1 MKKLMCVILTG
12 LLFSV
17 SVVIAKEAEKQTEQT
32 MLIVQNFVPDSPAE
46 KSGILVKDI
55 FLKYDGKPVNRLTEL
70 NEMKAELKSESV
82 EITVLREGKE
92 LMIKLPKGQMGVYL
106 KELLPDVK
114 YKADA
119 VVIEG
124 IPKLSWGTG
133 KINSF
138 LACVE
143 LAANYLGIKKDYV
156 EINGVSG
163 AAFRLHFCKDWCPS
177 SPDPTCGYNNG
188 EDALKA
194 LGLEYKSYS
203 LSSDG
208 KNKPEIKKAIMQSID
223 KKMPVIAIDL
233 IDALEWGLIAGYQNN
248 GEEFLCRTY
257 FDKRNSYEI
266 AQKFPW
272 ALYVITGKK
281 DIAKDAEVYR
291 QSFKTILANLTTENY
306 GQYYSGINAFD
317 KWIEH
322 LEKSDFAKMD
332 SQKFNNAVLANGWIF
347 DRLIADRNI
356 AGEYLVRVSEKIPE
370 LSSQIKEL
378 INIQQE
384 EMKIFK
390 ETKIIIPNS
399 NYMGST
405 DDWTAEMRQEEIAL
419 LQKAKAKEEAALKIW
434 QEIVKTEG
442 ENK

>member
-1 MKKLMCVILTG
+1 MCVILTG

-32 MLIVQNFVPDSPAE
+32 MLIVQNFVPDSPAD

-55 FLKYDGKPVNRLTEL
+55 FLKYDGKPVNTLTEL

-119 VVIEG
+119 VVIES

-281 DIAKDAEVYR
+281 DIAKDAELYR

-347 DRLIADRNI
+347 DRLAVDRND
-356 AGEYLVRVSEKIPE
+356 AAPYLETVAVKIPE
-370 LSSQIKEL
+370 LSKKLTELANIYKEESKL
-378 INIQQE
+378 LQ
-384 EMKIFK
+384 
-390 ETKIIIPNS
+390 ETKINIPNS
-399 NYMGST
+399 NIIKSSNE
-405 DDWTAEMRQEEIAL
+405 WTAEMRQEEIAL
-419 LQKAKAKEEAALKIW
+419 LQKAKVKEEAALKIW

>member
-1 MKKLMCVILTG
+1 MCVILTG

-55 FLKYDGKPVNRLTEL
+55 FLKYDGKPVNTLTEL

-281 DIAKDAEVYR
+281 DIAKDAELYR

-419 LQKAKAKEEAALKIW
+419 LQKAKAKEEVALKIW

>member
-55 FLKYDGKPVNRLTEL
+55 FLKYDGKPVNTLTEL

-419 LQKAKAKEEAALKIW
+419 LQKAKAKEEVALKIW